1 MTKVTEEA
9 PEVSHKKMATESKKN
24 KALETDSKHPKTEEK
39 LIPKSD
45 EPEIEM
51 NFNKASNEAPPA
63 LDSVEQEP
71 QHERGVL
78 ADIKSIVQ
86 KTK

>member
-24 KALETDSKHPKTEEK
+24 KAPETDSKHPKTEEK
-39 LIPKSD
+39 LISKSD
-45 EPEIEM
+45 EPEM
-51 NFNKASNEAPPA
+51 NFNIASNEAPPA
-63 LDSVEQEP
+63 LDPVEQEP